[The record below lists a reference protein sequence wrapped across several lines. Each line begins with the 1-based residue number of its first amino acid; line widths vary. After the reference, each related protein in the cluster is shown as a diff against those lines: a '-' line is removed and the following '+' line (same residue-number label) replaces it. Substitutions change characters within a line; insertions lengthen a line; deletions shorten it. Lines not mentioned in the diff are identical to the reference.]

1 MEVLFLGTGASAGI
15 PMPFSDDKVSEYAR
29 KKGGKE
35 NRLRTSA
42 LIDGVMMIDVSP
54 DMTACTQ
61 KYNLRLNQL
70 KYLLITHS
78 HSDHLN
84 AEDLAV
90 RKKLKD
96 ANGKMETLK
105 ICATETPTQIIKAKL
120 KEYGT
125 EGTCAF
131 CRPNNCEKFSMNEYL
146 VTPFLAEHMVNEDC
160 YTYLIEKNGKTFFYC
175 TDSGELL
182 EDTFSY
188 LENAKKRID
197 VAVFDC
203 TYAFL
208 TEKYGGHMNLSQVKK
223 MKKRLEEM
231 GALDKKSRVYVTHIA
246 PTGRATHKA
255 LVKEAKKSGIKVT
268 YDGMKIKI

>member
-54 DMTACTQ
+54 DITSCAQ
-61 KYNLRLNQL
+61 KYDLRLNAL

-84 AEDLAV
+84 AEDLAA
-90 RKKLKD
+90 RKTFKNP
-96 ANGKMETLK
+96 NGEIETLK
-105 ICATETPTQIIKAKL
+105 ICATETPTEIIKAKL
-120 KEYGT
+120 KEYNSA
-125 EGTCAF
+125 ETCTF
-131 CRPNNCEKFSMNEYL
+131 CAPKNRETFAMNQYL
-146 VTPFLAEHMVNEDC
+146 VTPFSVEHMVSEDC
-160 YTYLIEKNGKTFFYC
+160 YTYLIEKDGKTFFYC

-182 EDTFSY
+182 EDTFTY
-188 LENAKKRID
+188 FKETKKRID
-197 VAVFDC
+197 VVVFDC

-208 TEKYGGHMNLSQVKK
+208 KENYGGHMNLTQVRK
-223 MKKRLEEM
+223 MKKRLEEI

-246 PTGRATHKA
+246 PSGQATHKA
-255 LVKEAKKSGIKVT
+255 LVKEAKKSKIKVT
-268 YDGMKIKI
+268 YDGLKIKI